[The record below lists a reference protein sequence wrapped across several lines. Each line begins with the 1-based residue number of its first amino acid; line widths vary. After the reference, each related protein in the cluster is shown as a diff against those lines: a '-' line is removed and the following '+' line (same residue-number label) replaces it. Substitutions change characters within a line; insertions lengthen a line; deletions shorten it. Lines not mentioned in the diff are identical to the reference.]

1 MAVGRVHIRPSFGA
15 RGDVVSPSAPI
26 DATRRITAAGLS
38 PAGLSPVR
46 DATRRISPDE
56 VREILRG
63 VADPEI
69 PTVSIVDLGM
79 VEAIDVGDEHI
90 DIELLPTFVGCP
102 AQQIIRDSVIDALS
116 PCGIPVRAEFTFR
129 VPWTSDRISRLGR
142 ERLAASGFAPP
153 AELPDVRCPYCRSA
167 RVAMD
172 SAFGPTQCRSLFY
185 CRDCRQPFEA
195 FKPV

>member
-1 MAVGRVHIRPSFGA
+1 MALGRVHLGPPVGA
-15 RGDVVSPSAPI
+15 RCDVVTTPVPT
-26 DATRRITAAGLS
+26 DATRRVTTEA
-38 PAGLSPVR
+38 VR
-46 DATRRISPDE
+46 DTTRRIRPDE
-56 VREILRG
+56 VRDLLRS

-79 VEAIDVGDEHI
+79 VEAIEILPDSI
-90 DIELLPTFVGCP
+90 AIELLPTFIGCP
-102 AQQIIRDSVIDALS
+102 AQQLIRDSVVAAVTPL
-116 PCGIPVRAEFTFR
+116 GLPVVAEFSFR
-129 VPWTSDRISRLGR
+129 VPWTSDRITPLGR

-153 AELPDVRCPYCRSA
+153 AEPADVRCPYCASA

>member
-1 MAVGRVHIRPSFGA
+1 MALGRVHVRPSVRAGC
-15 RGDVVSPSAPI
+15 DVVSPALPI
-26 DATRRITAAGLS
+26 DATRRIT
-38 PAGLSPVR
+38 PAGPSPVR

-56 VREILRG
+56 VRDLLRS

-79 VEAIDVGDEHI
+79 VEAIEVLPDRI
-90 DIELLPTFVGCP
+90 TIELLPTFVGCP
-102 AQQIIRDSVIDALS
+102 AQQIIRDAVIEALG
-116 PCGIPVRAEFTFR
+116 PFGLPVTAEFSFR
-129 VPWTSDRISRLGR
+129 VPWTSDRISPRGR

-153 AELPDVRCPYCRSA
+153 AEPADVRCPYCASA
-167 RVAMD
+167 RLAMD

-195 FKPV
+195 FKSV

>member
-1 MAVGRVHIRPSFGA
+1 MSQALSANADAAV
-15 RGDVVSPSAPI
+15 
-26 DATRRITAAGLS
+26 
-38 PAGLSPVR
+38 
-46 DATRRISPDE
+46 
-56 VREILRG
+56 VRERLRL
-63 VADPEI
+63 VRDPEI

-79 VEAIDVGDEHI
+79 VEAIDVSAGCI
-90 DIELLPTFVGCP
+90 SVELLPTFVGCP
-102 AQQIIRDSVIDALS
+102 AQQIIRASVVEVLASFGL
-116 PCGIPVRAEFTFR
+116 PVVAEFTFR
-129 VPWTSDRISRLGR
+129 VPWTSDRISELGR

-153 AELPDVRCPYCRSA
+153 GEPADIRCPYCESA